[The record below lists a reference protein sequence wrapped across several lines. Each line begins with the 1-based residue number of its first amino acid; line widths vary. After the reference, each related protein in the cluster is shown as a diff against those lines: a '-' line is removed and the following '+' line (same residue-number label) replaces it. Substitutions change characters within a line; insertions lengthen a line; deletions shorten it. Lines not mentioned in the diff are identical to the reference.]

1 MEGNCGEYSLA
12 WGYWDYCLYKDSS
25 KPDYVD
31 LDWKIKHDMIWAE
44 IKADPSFG
52 AYHPTDLFTES
63 VVTSFENE
71 WDVMPAGR
79 VKVLMFSCSVL
90 TKPMILFV
98 NMGATHLILLVMGQ
112 AYESLSPDEPR
123 QVKLRLGQGHVRGL
137 THECKSRTQVAL

>member
-1 MEGNCGEYSLA
+1 MT

-98 NMGATHLILLVMGQ
+98 NMEATHLILLVMG
-112 AYESLSPDEPR
+112 
-123 QVKLRLGQGHVRGL
+123 
-137 THECKSRTQVAL
+137 